1 MKNSRIRQAQ
11 PILVPFPLFLQC
23 PLTESLEKATFYPS
37 CPKKVVGNRRGQ
49 TRGYLYQAYL
59 LSASNNELEEN
70 NFTGLMNLKFLQLS
84 QFFSQICQFVF
95 ERLSEYVG
103 NENQET
109 FFTPAERAYL
119 LEICLES
126 VQYNRVS

>member
-1 MKNSRIRQAQ
+1 MELQQLLPIFPQIRQF
-11 PILVPFPLFLQC
+11 I
-23 PLTESLEKATFYPS
+23 
-37 CPKKVVGNRRGQ
+37 
-49 TRGYLYQAYL
+49 
-59 LSASNNELEEN
+59 
-70 NFTGLMNLKFLQLS
+70 
-84 QFFSQICQFVF
+84 F
-95 ERLSEYVG
+95 ERLGEYVG

>member
-1 MKNSRIRQAQ
+1 MSF
-11 PILVPFPLFLQC
+11 LLFI
-23 PLTESLEKATFYPS
+23 
-37 CPKKVVGNRRGQ
+37 
-49 TRGYLYQAYL
+49 
-59 LSASNNELEEN
+59 NELEEK
-70 NFTGLMNLKFLQLS
+70 NFTGLMNLKLLQLS
-84 QFFSQICQFVF
+84 QIFPQICQFVF

-103 NENQET
+103 NENQEM